1 MSSLTKP
8 ELYFFTQDVVV
19 ALQRHGLK
27 LEDALSFDKVK
38 NYISLKDLAKLNVL
52 ASALTSVG
60 GLDHCEAGAS
70 FVTEWYQ
77 STRDRNSIRQ
87 IDVISTM
94 GSEEG
99 VLIEIR
105 DDLFN
110 ARRISKEGC
119 GLPYQVKLFGAKK
132 VAIIVSNGALS
143 DPQCNVEINRNL
155 VRDIVKGLYVYEDY
169 GSVISKDVGLRY
181 LEQLFN

>member
-8 ELYFFTQDVVV
+8 ELYFFSQDTLTV
-19 ALQRHGLK
+19 LNRQGLK
-27 LEDALSFDKVK
+27 MEDALSFDKVK
-38 NYISLKDLAKLNVL
+38 NYISLRDLAKLNIL
-52 ASALTSVG
+52 SSALTSVG
-60 GLDHCEAGAS
+60 GIDHCGAGAS
-70 FVTEWYQ
+70 FLADWYQ
-77 STRDRNSIRQ
+77 STRDQDAIRQ
-87 IDVISTM
+87 LGVIDAM
-94 GSEEG
+94 GNEEG

-110 ARRISKEGC
+110 PKRVSKEGG

-132 VAIIVSNGALS
+132 VAIIVSNGMLS
-143 DPQCNVEINRNL
+143 DPQRNVEINRSL